1 MYSTN
6 KWDLRFIE
14 MAKHIAQWSK
24 DPGTKVGAV
33 IVRPNRTIASVGYNG
48 LPRGISDEE
57 SILADR
63 SMKLALTVHAE
74 ANAIIHAREP
84 LDGCTIYT
92 WPFQPCSHCAAKII
106 QAGIQRVVA
115 PNNPPANKDWWASFI
130 LAKVALKRAIVVLD
144 FVPPEGQ
151 R

>member
-1 MYSTN
+1 MYSRN

-14 MAKHIAQWSK
+14 LAKHIAQWSK

-48 LPRGISDEE
+48 LPRGISNEE

-63 SMKLALTVHAE
+63 PTKLALTVHAE
-74 ANAIIHAREP
+74 VNAIIHAKEP
-84 LDGCTIYT
+84 LNGCSLFV

-106 QAGIQRVVA
+106 QTGIQRVVA
-115 PNNPPANKDWWASFI
+115 PKNPPANDDWRVSFS
-130 LAKVALKRAIVVLD
+130 LARHAFKHAMVILD
-144 FVPPEGQ
+144 FVAPEGQ